1 VFVCARARVCVCV
14 ISVFKSIFIAT
25 CSGLLV
31 IFSKEKAK
39 DIFLTVTLVLYSK
52 KKLKNGLL
60 FRDPLETL
68 F

>member
-1 VFVCARARVCVCV
+1 MCVCV

-25 CSGLLV
+25 CNGLLV
-31 IFSKEKAK
+31 IFSKKKAK
-39 DIFLTVTLVLYSK
+39 ETFLTVTLEFYILK
-52 KKLKNGLL
+52 KMLNKNDLL